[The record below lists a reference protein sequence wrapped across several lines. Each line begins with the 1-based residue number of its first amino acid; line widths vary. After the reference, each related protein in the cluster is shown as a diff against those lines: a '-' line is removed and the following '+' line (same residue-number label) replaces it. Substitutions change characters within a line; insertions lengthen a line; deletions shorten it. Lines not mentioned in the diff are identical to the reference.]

1 MGERTQADHRIG
13 TWAAT
18 SVAAIAVVYDIVG
31 LMGVVARP
39 SSPNPLSQ
47 VDPYLAVM
55 ETLMI
60 LSTVGL
66 VTMVAAVCA
75 CAPRDRMTFALTA
88 LAFIIV
94 FTVLT
99 SSVHFASLTVMRQGD
114 PLVLPLLSRQLSFE
128 PRPTLAMS
136 LDLLAW
142 DFFLGLSLVFAAL
155 VFSGGG
161 LARRVRVSTIVTG
174 TLCIVGTLGPATGH
188 LGIQYVGIAG
198 YTLALPVTC
207 ALLAMLFRRGEF
219 S

>member
-1 MGERTQADHRIG
+1 
-13 TWAAT
+13 
-18 SVAAIAVVYDIVG
+18 
-31 LMGVVARP
+31 
-39 SSPNPLSQ
+39 
-47 VDPYLAVM
+47 
-55 ETLMI
+55 MI

-114 PLVLPLLSRQLSFE
+114 PGVLPLLSRQLSFE

-155 VFSGGG
+155 VFSDGG

-198 YTLALPVTC
+198 YALALPVTC
-207 ALLAMLFRRGEF
+207 PRLAMLFRRGEF